1 MWIKIGLLIYIYGVI
16 IKTEHMFERLGVV
29 ELDTK
34 KEIVNYFMEAYI
46 YLESDAEVEVA
57 FEMNGVLGT
66 MITTVEKMEIEN
78 NIFIMNI
85 EKGNLEINLKK
96 YKVNILED
104 EGVLTL
110 QLKNENN
117 EIRISI

>member
-1 MWIKIGLLIYIYGVI
+1 
-16 IKTEHMFERLGVV
+16 MFERLGVV

-104 EGVLTL
+104 EADLTL